1 MLLFRSEEH
10 VKRWTERR
18 QTPFGAT
25 LTPQQGWRLAR
36 AWFEDRLSPD
46 WRRKTPEE
54 GEAVFDSIGLV
65 GDFWRLRGEVSGG
78 RVGETPGT

>member
-10 VKRWTERR
+10 AERWSRERGAP
-18 QTPFGAT
+18 TGAT

-36 AWFEDRLSPD
+36 AWFEDRLSSD

-54 GEAVFDSIGLV
+54 TRAVFDSIGLT
-65 GDFWRLRGEVSGG
+65 DPFWRVS
-78 RVGETPGT
+78 